1 VTDARAMTDVLQR
14 FADQF
19 NRMPEMPRMTAG
31 WDRQIAVR
39 AVDAGWACGVAV
51 ASGRM
56 EALDAAPAAPQ
67 IVLEGESDVLAGI
80 FRGEVSPTE
89 PYLDGTLRV
98 QSTEEDLI
106 KLDVFTLLV
115 WGE

>member
-1 VTDARAMTDVLQR
+1 MTDARAMAEVLTR

-31 WDRQIAVR
+31 WDRAIAVR
-39 AVDAGWACGVAV
+39 AADSGWACGVRV
-51 ASGRM
+51 AAGRM
-56 EALDAAPAAPQ
+56 EVLPEAPGAPQ
-67 IVLEGESDVLAGI
+67 IVLEGPGDVLAGI

-98 QSTEEDLI
+98 QSTEEDLL